1 MNDILNHLAPL
12 KKRVK
17 GNYALFMTK
26 DLRKA
31 IRNKSRAKS
40 KWEPN
45 MQQTE
50 ICETIYY
57 INIVGKSSGEKL
69 LSLGNSSDAS

>member
-1 MNDILNHLAPL
+1 
-12 KKRVK
+12 
-17 GNYALFMTK
+17 MTK

-50 ICETIYY
+50 ICGTIYY

>member
-1 MNDILNHLAPL
+1 MLNHLVPL

-17 GNYALFMTK
+17 GNYAPFMTK

-45 MQQTE
+45 MQRTE
-50 ICETIYY
+50 TCGTI
-57 INIVGKSSGEKL
+57 
-69 LSLGNSSDAS
+69 